1 MPYFRSL
8 SFVDCSASAMCG
20 DGGDMWRL
28 CCFLTCKN
36 KGSPQFSLKL
46 PSIRDILRGFQR
58 GNTGQGRASCPGG
71 SYRVYKLEVVG

>member
-1 MPYFRSL
+1 
-8 SFVDCSASAMCG
+8 
-20 DGGDMWRL
+20 MWRL

-58 GNTGQGRASCPGG
+58 GNTGQGRASW
-71 SYRVYKLEVVG
+71 EVHIEFINWKKNEKNGNSWIGTSVKEADRRNR